1 MSDIAVVADSLAC
14 LPKELVEK
22 YGIRIVPV
30 NIEYDGK
37 IYRDGVDI
45 DAGEAYKLLD
55 RAPEYWRSSAASPIE
70 FAEIYRELAEKV
82 HNILVVN
89 LSSKLSMFFDSAQNG
104 AEIVHDEFPNL
115 NIEVIN
121 SETVTSSEGFIAL
134 AAARAAALGKPFK
147 EVVEQAYKV
156 KEQVH
161 FIALLETMRF
171 VYRTGR
177 IPKVA
182 AYLGSMLSV
191 KPILTASGG
200 AIHIATAT
208 RTKAA
213 GVDKMLQMMAGHVGT
228 TEPVHVAVMH
238 ADALQE
244 AEQLKERIAGQFN
257 CAELF
262 ISDFTPVMGYAT
274 GRGTLALAY
283 HKAL

>member
-14 LPKELVEK
+14 LPKEMVDR
-22 YGIRIVPV
+22 YGIKIVPV

-70 FAEIYRELAEKV
+70 FAELYRELAKEV
-82 HNILVVN
+82 RNILVIN
-89 LSSKLSMFFDSAQNG
+89 LSSKLSMFFESALN
-104 AEIVHDEFPNL
+104 AVEMVHEEFPDL

-121 SETVTSSEGFIAL
+121 SETVTSAQGFIVL
-134 AAARAAALGKPFK
+134 AAARAAALGKSFK
-147 EVVEQAYKV
+147 EVVEQAYRV

-213 GVDKMLQMMAGHVGT
+213 GVDKMLQMMTNHVGT
-228 TEPVHVAVMH
+228 TAPVHVAIMH

-244 AEQLKERIAGQFN
+244 AEQLKERIAHQYN

-262 ISDFTPVMGYAT
+262 IADFTPVMGYAT

-283 HKAL
+283 HEAL

>member
-14 LPKELVEK
+14 LPKELVEE

-30 NIEYDGK
+30 NIEYDGR

-45 DAGEAYKLLD
+45 NAGEAYKLLD
-55 RAPEYWRSSAASPIE
+55 QAPEYWKSSAASPLE
-70 FAEIYRELAEKV
+70 FAELYRELAGKV

-89 LSSKLSMFFDSAQNG
+89 LSSKLSMFYESALNA
-104 AEIVHDEFPNL
+104 AEMVHDEFPDL
-115 NIEVIN
+115 KIEVIN
-121 SETVTSSEGFIAL
+121 SETVTSAEGFIAL
-134 AAARAAALGKPFK
+134 AAARAAALGKSFD
-147 EVVEQAYKV
+147 EVVRQAKQV
-156 KEQVH
+156 KAQVQ

-200 AIHIATAT
+200 AIRIATAA

-213 GVDKMLQMMAGHVGT
+213 GVDKLLQIMRGHVGT

-238 ADALQE
+238 ADALKE
-244 AEQLKERIAGQFN
+244 AEQLKERVAAEFN

-262 ISDFTPVMGYAT
+262 VTDFTPVMGYAT